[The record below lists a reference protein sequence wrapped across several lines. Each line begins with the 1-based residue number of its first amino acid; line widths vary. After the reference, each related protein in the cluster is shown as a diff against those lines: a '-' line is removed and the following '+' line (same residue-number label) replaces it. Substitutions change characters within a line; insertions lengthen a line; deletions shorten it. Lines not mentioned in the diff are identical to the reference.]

1 MNDICVSYVRNGK
14 DVPIWWPNRTARP
27 LFIGSIPIDTSK
39 SLKHFLRQST
49 SLVHPEIVVGDAIQ
63 SQTIFP
69 RTKRH
74 SRLHPIPLGR
84 VWSISY
90 LFQACWYDAILWYL
104 EDRKPAWTPGNSDFS
119 PIRARFK
126 LEQIHI

>member
-1 MNDICVSYVRNGK
+1 MLQFGGQVELKNRYSSVRFQS
-14 DVPIWWPNRTARP
+14 PPRNRSDNSWCEVR
-27 LFIGSIPIDTSK
+27 
-39 SLKHFLRQST
+39 
-49 SLVHPEIVVGDAIQ
+49 SLVHREIVVGDAIQ

-90 LFQACWYDAILWYL
+90 LFQACGYDAILWYL
-104 EDRKPAWTPGNSDFS
+104 EDPKPACAPGNSDSS
-119 PIRARFK
+119 PVRAPFK
-126 LEQIHI
+126 LGQIQTL

>member
-1 MNDICVSYVRNGK
+1 MFQFGGPVELQNLYSSVRFQS
-14 DVPIWWPNRTARP
+14 PPPNR
-27 LFIGSIPIDTSK
+27 SK
-39 SLKHFLRQST
+39 NSWCEVR
-49 SLVHPEIVVGDAIQ
+49 SLVHREIVVGDAIQ

-90 LFQACWYDAILWYL
+90 LFQACGYDAILWYL
-104 EDRKPAWTPGNSDFS
+104 EDRKPAWATGNSDFS
-119 PIRARFK
+119 PIRAHFK